1 MFEQRTI
8 IDQIE
13 ITRDGEVRLRLDKQ
27 LLRDGKV
34 ISEPKYHRVAWEPG
48 ADFESSISIVN
59 SHLVQMDEAIVE
71 PEEWDRVREVITQQH
86 TQKRIDDW
94 REKHKTIVAALEEVS
109 SLELK
114 ESENGHRAKD
124 SGNLAG

>member
-34 ISEPKYHRVAWEPG
+34 ISEPRFHRAAWEPG
-48 ADFESSISIVN
+48 ADFEGTIAALN
-59 SHLVQMDEAIVE
+59 SHLEAMREAAVDAG
-71 PEEWDRVREVITQQH
+71 EWARVREVIAQQH
-86 TQKRIDDW
+86 KP
-94 REKHKTIVAALEEVS
+94 EVIARW
-109 SLELK
+109 
-114 ESENGHRAKD
+114 RAKREAD
-124 SGNLAG
+124 TSIDELESGVTATTRR